1 MTKEDWIILRLL
13 KASCRTQAT
22 TNPDYVRSIVYLMG
36 KYGVDGLNDGITKLQ
51 EEDKR

>member
-22 TNPDYVRSIVYLMG
+22 TNPDYVRSIMYLMG
-36 KYGVDGLNDGITKLQ
+36 KYGMDGLNDGITKLQ
-51 EEDKR
+51 AEGKR